1 MEANMDFNDL
11 IPELLVTNIGLSE
24 EFYTSE
30 LGFSV
35 AFRRDGFVFLTF
47 NSTQLMITQLKP
59 DSWVNGEPEAPLGRG
74 MNLAFKVTP
83 EWLNSLEVSPSDV
96 FLPLQTETYQTG
108 ESETVVRQII
118 VKDPDGYLIRFICK
132 STARAIV

>member
-1 MEANMDFNDL
+1 MDFNDL

-24 EFYTSE
+24 EFYTTE

-47 NSTQLMITQLKP
+47 NSAQLMLTQLKP
-59 DSWVNGEPEAPLGRG
+59 DSWVNGESDAPLGRG
-74 MNLAFKVTP
+74 MNLTFKVTS
-83 EWLNSLEVSPSDV
+83 EWLDSLVVAPSDV

-108 ESETVVRQII
+108 ESEMVVRQTI
-118 VKDPDGYLIRFICK
+118 VKDPDGYLIRFICQ
-132 STARAIV
+132 STAQAIV